1 MLFYFI
7 ENLALELGYGFP
19 FSRPRY
25 PYLNFFHVLGQ
36 VIYLTMT
43 EKRKQSKTVK
53 KIIGFIYYLR
63 FLLRYKLYLQICK

>member
-25 PYLNFFHVLGQ
+25 PYLSFFHVLGQ
-36 VIYLTMT
+36 VIYLTMA
-43 EKRKQSKTVK
+43 KREQSKTVK
-53 KIIGFIYYLR
+53 EIIGFIYYLR
-63 FLLRYKLYLQICK
+63 LLLRYKLYLQICK